1 MDETGVQPGHLLI
14 SLCGKGSA
22 LPLSYYRKL
31 RGTLPTPLHKKLV
44 FGVRQV
50 LRSSHRLDEDVKSS
64 SETCWNGK
72 SVIFHFG
79 FPQFPHTFPQTY
91 QNFNFPNKTNFTVTI
106 DFKYFPCTA
115 ILLPCLFIFPHGAYN
130 VEMSLSR
137 VVRLV
142 YFSTAQGDKII
153 HNWHFFFSFS
163 SETFTF
169 SSRFF

>member
-1 MDETGVQPGHLLI
+1 MI
-14 SLCGKGSA
+14 
-22 LPLSYYRKL
+22 
-31 RGTLPTPLHKKLV
+31 
-44 FGVRQV
+44 VR
-50 LRSSHRLDEDVKSS
+50 RRNHINYFSFSPP
-64 SETCWNGK
+64 
-72 SVIFHFG
+72 

-91 QNFNFPNKTNFTVTI
+91 QNFNFSNKTNFTVTI

-163 SETFTF
+163 SEKITF
-169 SSRFF
+169 SMCFFKSRRHSFGFPILIHRKQVWFSTGKDGINGWKSVEV